1 MKINQLK
8 KNLTSKKS
16 RKRVGRGSGSGL
28 GNETITATIKNFGAN
43 TQSNFNVQYVINGGT
58 PVVETFTGPI
68 DSEQEMSYSFTQTA
82 DFTALGVYNVTVS
95 TSLAG
100 DANAANDAVTTEI
113 ENILCQPF
121 LNCEF
126 GDGFQLFSVAEINN
140 PSACEG
146 YGDFTNLVA
155 NLAPDSTNELTITTG
170 YGDQFVK
177 VWIDFNDD
185 STFTADEVVV
195 DNVEIASGQGQGT
208 YTVTMDLV
216 VPPGVAMGP
225 HRMRAK
231 TNWNGQVPADAC
243 EETSFGETEDYTA
256 NIGTLG
262 VNDFSISKGDLIITS
277 ENNKNFEINFITAY
291 EGTAYL
297 AIYNMLGQQLKVKM
311 LDKIGNS
318 FKAKLDM
325 GEAAS
330 GVYLVRVGGQYT
342 KSFKT
347 ARIIVK

>member
-1 MKINQLK
+1 MVN
-8 KNLTSKKS
+8 S
-16 RKRVGRGSGSGL
+16 
-28 GNETITATIKNFGAN
+28 
-43 TQSNFNVQYVINGGT
+43 
-58 PVVETFTGPI
+58 
-68 DSEQEMSYSFTQTA
+68 
-82 DFTALGVYNVTVS
+82 
-95 TSLAG
+95 
-100 DANAANDAVTTEI
+100 
-113 ENILCQPF
+113 
-121 LNCEF
+121 F

-342 KSFKT
+342 KSFKRAGI
-347 ARIIVK
+347 ARSFFILFNFFIEPQFFW